1 MYFYICTNVNNIH
14 SNYNTKIHTKM
25 ILKIKQIVI
34 IITITCF
41 FSCKQEKPVLTEI
54 SGKQI
59 AVSDTL
65 IATDSIEAFVAPYR
79 NRINEILDSTIAY
92 APKDITKNDGI
103 LNTTA
108 GNLMADAV
116 LELAGPIFKSRT
128 GSSLDFVLLN
138 HGGIRSIISAGNVSA
153 RTAYEIMP
161 FENTIVVVGLKGDA
175 ILEMVDY
182 LIKAK
187 RPHPLAG
194 IQIILNK
201 DDTINTIKIQGE
213 DFDEN
218 KTYYVGTSNYLVNG
232 GDRMDF
238 FKKKLTFTET
248 DYLIRNIMID
258 YFTKKNTIA
267 PITDDRFIKLDY

>member
-1 MYFYICTNVNNIH
+1 
-14 SNYNTKIHTKM
+14 M

-258 YFTKKNTIA
+258 YFTKKDTIA

>member
-1 MYFYICTNVNNIH
+1 
-14 SNYNTKIHTKM
+14 M

-175 ILEMVDY
+175 ILDMVDY

-201 DDTINTIKIQGE
+201 DDTIHTIKIQGE

-258 YFTKKNTIA
+258 YFTKKDTIA

>member
-34 IITITCF
+34 IITMTCF
-41 FSCKQEKPVLTEI
+41 FSCKQEKPMLTEI

-65 IATDSIEAFVAPYR
+65 IPTDSIEAFVAPYR

-175 ILEMVDY
+175 ILAMVDY

-213 DFDEN
+213 NFDKN

-258 YFTKKNTIA
+258 YFTKKDTIA

>member
-194 IQIILNK
+194 IQIILNQ

-258 YFTKKNTIA
+258 YFTKKDTIA

>member
-34 IITITCF
+34 IITMTCF

-138 HGGIRSIISAGNVSA
+138 HGGIRSIISAGSISA

-258 YFTKKNTIA
+258 YFTKKDTIA

>member
-1 MYFYICTNVNNIH
+1 M
-14 SNYNTKIHTKM
+14 
-25 ILKIKQIVI
+25 
-34 IITITCF
+34 
-41 FSCKQEKPVLTEI
+41 LTEI

-65 IATDSIEAFVAPYR
+65 IPTDSIEAFVAPYR

-128 GSSLDFVLLN
+128 GSSLNFVLLN

-213 DFDEN
+213 NFDKN

-238 FKKKLTFTET
+238 FKNKLTFTET

-258 YFTKKNTIA
+258 YFTKKDTIA

>member
-258 YFTKKNTIA
+258 YFTKKDTIA

>member
-54 SGKQI
+54 SGKKI

-258 YFTKKNTIA
+258 YFTKKDTIA